1 MLHWRGPFQVEPW
14 SLISIQQENSIFLRG
29 VSFWDFYPSK
39 YSILLRGCN
48 CTDAAGREFPY
59 SKVVCMDFS
68 LFLNFT
74 FGNITVFWQSCL
86 LLIRQVVQWL
96 ALAEKGR
103 KWDEESSTPMF
114 EYRWLHNQFW
124 NYNWLHFIK
133 DFLREGIQDFQVWY
147 DDPQSLAIK
156 YQVRLWIKS
165 FP

>member
-14 SLISIQQENSIFLRG
+14 SLISIQQEYSIFPRG
-29 VSFWDFYPSK
+29 PSFWYFYPSK

-68 LFLNFT
+68 LFLNFY
-74 FGNITVFWQSCL
+74 FWQYPSFL
-86 LLIRQVVQWL
+86 TIMLILLIRQVVQWL

-114 EYRWLHNQFW
+114 EYRWLHNQFS
-124 NYNWLHFIK
+124 NYNLLHFIK
-133 DFLREGIQDFQVWY
+133 DFLREGSQDFQVWY

-156 YQVRLWIKS
+156 YQVKN
-165 FP
+165 FC